1 MENNIRDVRK
11 RAGLTQSEVAEALG
25 IGVPQVSRWETGSVN
40 IPSEKLVTLARLL
53 KTSVGELLGTPG
65 AIESTEQWRERVNAE
80 GRTYEPN
87 ATPIRMEGAS
97 FERMTEDLPI
107 YGTALGAAREV
118 EGEAI
123 EQTTLNR
130 AEVLQYAKRPVILN
144 GNSAAYG
151 LYVSGSSMEP
161 RHMDGELLLI
171 DPAGRVRGG
180 EDVVVYLRPLAPDED
195 NGDAARA
202 VLVKRLVRRSSSYIE
217 LEQYH
222 PAKTF
227 KLDMADVV
235 RIDRVIPWQE
245 LLT

>member
-1 MENNIRDVRK
+1 MEED
-11 RAGLTQSEVAEALG
+11 
-25 IGVPQVSRWETGSVN
+25 
-40 IPSEKLVTLARLL
+40 EKLVTLARLL

-144 GNSAAYG
+144 WTTGPGNMAHGIKLTGVTHVVTSKRFVDRAQVEVPGATFVFLEAVRAEVGKFEKLRRLVGVTLFLGATARRALATAAPISPHRPRKPHQAEARASRTNSRRATPSARRR
-151 LYVSGSSMEP
+151 VMPP
-161 RHMDGELLLI
+161 RGAPAM
-171 DPAGRVRGG
+171 PAAGRCGSGTAGPACGRG
-180 EDVVVYLRPLAPDED
+180 
-195 NGDAARA
+195 
-202 VLVKRLVRRSSSYIE
+202 S
-217 LEQYH
+217 
-222 PAKTF
+222 
-227 KLDMADVV
+227 
-235 RIDRVIPWQE
+235 W
-245 LLT
+245 